1 MKKRTNIFLTFILI
15 TGLLLGFSQPVVNAD
30 SIPAPTETTVTET
43 STTELKNLIQQF
55 REEGEITN
63 QGIARALNQHV
74 TALERFADQE
84 KWDKAVHHTDGFVQ
98 YILQQ
103 EKVGHISENAS
114 TTLQNHAFAL
124 KIEWA
129 TVYDSDQVMDTIK
142 HLSVDIGPRVA
153 GSEEE
158 KQAADYLK
166 NRFEDYGYDVSIQEF
181 DIRDTVKIQ
190 LTINEN
196 EELALGQAR
205 GSSETDENGVTGNII
220 DAGLGHLEDFPEN
233 TNGNIALIQ
242 KGEITDWEK
251 VENAQNSGA
260 IGVVIY
266 DNEERLSPVRPNLN
280 NNESTIPVVGI
291 QKVDGEALIT
301 QLNEGEVNAN
311 LYVRTQTNQTSQNV
325 IATKK
330 PENVTNPEIVYIT
343 AHYDSVPFS
352 PGAND
357 DGSGTSTVV
366 ELARIMKDF
375 PTDKELRFIA
385 FGAEEIGLVGS
396 TYYVSQLSEDE
407 INRSAVN
414 FQLEM
419 MGAKYEPGSYL
430 AYNTVDGQK
439 NLIWDYT
446 EAAFDKLGYD
456 KEKLILF
463 KRGSSDHVPFHNAG
477 ITAACFNMG
486 TANGGLEPEYHT
498 PYDSFENVSQE
509 RIEFAGQIVKSAIIN
524 YLVDH
529 ASNDM
534 QEAS

>member
-1 MKKRTNIFLTFILI
+1 MKKRSNIFLAIFLVA
-15 TGLLLGFSQPVVNAD
+15 GLFLSFSQSVVNAD
-30 SIPAPTETTVTET
+30 STPKLTEAVVTET
-43 STTELKNLIQQF
+43 SITELKNLVQDF
-55 REEGEITN
+55 AADGEISN
-63 QGIARALNQHV
+63 QGIARALETHL

-84 KWDKAVHHTDGFVQ
+84 KWDKAVKHTDGFIA

-114 TTLQNHAFAL
+114 TILRDHAFIL
-124 KIEWA
+124 QIEWA
-129 TVYDSDQVMDTIK
+129 TVYDSDQVMNTISD
-142 HLSVDIGPRVA
+142 LSVDIGPRVA
-153 GSEEE
+153 GSAEE

-166 NRFEDYGYDVSIQEF
+166 NRFEEYGYDVSIQDF
-181 DIRDTVKIQ
+181 DINDTVKIQ

-205 GSSETDENGVTGNII
+205 GSAETDENGVTGNII
-220 DAGLGHLEDFPEN
+220 DAGLGHPEDFPDDI
-233 TNGNIALIQ
+233 NGNIALIG
-242 KGEITDWEK
+242 KGEISDWEK
-251 VENAQNSGA
+251 VQNAEEAGA

-266 DNEERLSPVRPNLN
+266 DNEERLSPLRPNLN
-280 NNESTIPVVGI
+280 NNESSVPVVGI
-291 QKVDGEALIT
+291 QKVDGEKL
-301 QLNEGEVNAN
+301 LNEGEISAN

-330 PENVTNPEIVYIT
+330 PENVENPEIVYIT

-357 DGSGTSTVV
+357 DGSGTAAVV
-366 ELARIMKDF
+366 ELARLLQDF

-396 TYYVSQLSEDE
+396 NYYVSQLSQEE

-463 KRGSSDHVPFHNAG
+463 KRGSSDHVPFHNVG

-498 PYDSFENVSQE
+498 PHDTFENVSQE
-509 RIEFAGQIVKSAIIN
+509 RIEFAGNVVRSAIID
-524 YLVDH
+524 YLLDNV
-529 ASNDM
+529 ASENDL